1 MKTTDRII
9 KNNLRAW
16 YKSASKRQVLH
27 GMRWYEDANLFAS
40 ELASK
45 SGHSTE
51 KIAGVISALSPRN
64 QWHRNLIDAETVT
77 WAQARKLKPSDV
89 KVSTFHKNK
98 DKAFDILEGKQTIKE
113 KSRKTHS
120 FVKNVGSLD
129 DNYITIDSW
138 HLRACQSKPSR
149 MVKAGEVKESVT
161 PKQYDRIKDLTMEV
175 AKEFNVK
182 GYEFQ
187 AIVWVAIKE
196 KTEA

>member
-1 MKTTDRII
+1 MNTTDRII

-16 YKSASKRQVLH
+16 FKSASKRQVLE
-27 GMRWYEDANLFAS
+27 GKQWYPKANLFANELS
-40 ELASK
+40 EH
-45 SGHSTE
+45 SGFDSF
-51 KIAGVISALSPRN
+51 KIAGVISSLSPNNR
-64 QWHRNLIDAETVT
+64 WERNLYDTKTVT
-77 WAQARKLKPSDV
+77 WASTRKLKPSAV
-89 KVSTFHKNK
+89 KVCTFNKNK
-98 DKAFDILEGKQTIKE
+98 QKAFDILDDSKTIE
-113 KSRKTHS
+113 WKSRKTYS
-120 FVKNVGSLD
+120 FGKNVGELD
-129 DNYITIDSW
+129 EDYITIDRW

-187 AIVWVAIKE
+187 AIVWVVIKE